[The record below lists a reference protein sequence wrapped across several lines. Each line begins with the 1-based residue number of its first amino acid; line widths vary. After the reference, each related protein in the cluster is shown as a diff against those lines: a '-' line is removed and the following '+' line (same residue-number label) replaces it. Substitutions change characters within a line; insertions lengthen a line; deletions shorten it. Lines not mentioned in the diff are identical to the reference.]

1 MTEPDVAITDF
12 VLTAQCGAFAYWL
25 SKMPVPRPR
34 LQSLCVQFF
43 AVVGLA
49 SLIGGAVHGYFNDEA
64 TWEYQILW
72 RLGLVI
78 LGAGSYLSWRIGAE
92 LVFRGAGRLLFRL
105 LALADLLCY
114 SAFALFWDQHFLFAI
129 LNYLPATL
137 FLLLAFVVTIGTG
150 PSRAGWYGASSV
162 LVTLAAA
169 AVQMLQIAPHP
180 TYFNHNAI
188 YHLLQAVALT
198 LLLVAF
204 RGLVRQE
211 EDVVVTQSAA
221 EEPTIESA

>member
-25 SKMPVPRPR
+25 SRMPAERR
-34 LQSLCVQFF
+34 SLKSLCVQFF

-49 SLIGGAVHGYFNDEA
+49 SLVGGTVHGYFNDES

-92 LVFRGAGRLLFRL
+92 LVFRSAGRVLFSR
-105 LALADLLCY
+105 LALADLLFY
-114 SAFALFWDQHFLFAI
+114 TAFALFWDQHFLYAI

-137 FLLLAFVVTIGTG
+137 FLLLAFVVTIRTG

-162 LVTLAAA
+162 VVTLAAA
-169 AVQMLQIAPHP
+169 AVQMLEIAPHP

-188 YHLLQAVALT
+188 YHLLQAVGLA

-204 RGLVRQE
+204 RGVIRRE
-211 EDVVVTQSAA
+211 ETDVVRKEFELPIS
-221 EEPTIESA
+221 ESA